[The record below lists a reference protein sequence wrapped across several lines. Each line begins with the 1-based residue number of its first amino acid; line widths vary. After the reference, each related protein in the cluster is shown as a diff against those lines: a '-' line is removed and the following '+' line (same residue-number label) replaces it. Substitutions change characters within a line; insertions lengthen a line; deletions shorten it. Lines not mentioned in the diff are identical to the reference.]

1 MNQHYHIKV
10 EAATGR
16 GLYANYDLRAGMVI
30 ASEELLVLSSFDTPF
45 VNGTDLKYYTFKFDM
60 LQDCLVLG
68 DGELYN
74 HSDDPNVGYKLCD
87 HDGRKVMTFF
97 TLKEV
102 KTGEQLFIDY
112 TDDEKVDTKKYVV
125 NLIGTLK

>member
-30 ASEELLVLSSFDTPF
+30 ASEELLVLSMLDSTL
-45 VNGTDLKYYTFKFDM
+45 VNITNLQYYTFKFAP

-68 DGELYN
+68 EGELYN
-74 HSDDPNVGYKLCD
+74 HSRDPNVGYKLCE
-87 HDGRKVMTFF
+87 HDDRKVMTFF

-112 TDDEKVDTKKYVV
+112 TADEKVDTEKYTV
-125 NLIGTLK
+125 NLVG